1 MMSQPSSDD
10 NVLDWFDELNT
21 SLMDCDT
28 LHFIPEISFSDLME
42 ETNQSMLPF
51 KVRKK
56 IT

>member
-21 SLMDCDT
+21 LMDCDT